1 MFGLITLL
9 LTGVS
14 AVAQHDAASEQA
26 RYARKQ
32 QQVQKNI
39 NALKERRSKV
49 QAFKERR
56 RAEAEVAQTGVSS
69 GANFLGSSGYQGGL
83 ASIGSQFATNEAYVS
98 QLNQLQT
105 DLGGDKSKILRAQG
119 TAALAG
125 AGANLFGNNFG
136 GYSEINESIRK
147 MFK

>member
-1 MFGLITLL
+1 MFGLITAI

-14 AVAQHDAASEQA
+14 AAASYDASKEQA

-49 QAFKERR
+49 QAFKEMK
-56 RAEAEVAQTGVSS
+56 RAQAEVGQTGAAS
-69 GANFLGSSGYQGGL
+69 GANFLGGSGYQGGM
-83 ASIGSQFATNEAYVS
+83 ASIGSQFANNSAYVG

-105 DLGGDKSKILRAQG
+105 DLGGDKSKMLKAQG
-119 TAALAG
+119 IASLAG
-125 AGANLFGNNFG
+125 AGASLFGNNFG
-136 GYSEINESIRK
+136 GYSEMSS
-147 MFK
+147 MFAGGA